1 MAGNKLPSSSGG
13 IVQYFEDSKTK
24 FSLTPMQVMIA
35 TGIVVLLVILFNL
48 INPLGL

>member
-1 MAGNKLPSSSGG
+1 MASSKLPSSSGG

-35 TGIVVLLVILFNL
+35 TGIVVVLVILFNL